1 VPPDR
6 DRQLIAI
13 GADMHIYTSKLINY
27 GRYSLAVLAA
37 AALVG
42 PPCARAADRG
52 ADWANDPGL
61 DATGELAAGVL
72 NGSAPTT
79 GSPLGKVS
87 PCPAE
92 PSPSG
97 NVQVNCRAQDGT
109 SLQNTQ
115 SETSVAATGTK
126 VVVGYNDDLVC
137 CIPVADLA
145 GYSVSTDDGRTFTD
159 MGQLPIVRD
168 IQPIGD
174 PSVAADGSGNV
185 YYATLAFN
193 SAPGQGSLSL
203 IALYEM
209 PAGSNTFKFLSVA
222 ADVGSSERAFA
233 DKEYLAIGR
242 DGAGRTHFYVSY
254 TDFTNAFPGAPIVL
268 ADSTDG
274 IHWRSTPISDPAGC
288 SEGSQPLP
296 AGAKLHVAY
305 VQFNSC
311 GADIFRAGGSERMAT
326 FDVASGNVDRI
337 TTIALEKGSGDRLT
351 ACGGPTDVREVIETA
366 PGHDIR
372 NNEFP
377 SVARDA
383 RGVLYAIWNDRPNGI
398 GGDNANAT
406 RIYLSYSTD
415 DNRTWSAPQA
425 ISPSPSSATMNDR
438 FQPWLTVDR
447 DGLHAMWYERVPG
460 SPVDLIRTDKEDL
473 TPAGPNNA
481 PASLGETP
489 LSTLA
494 FPVTQTN
501 PNQDIFANCY
511 MGDYNNIATNGT
523 TRFVTWSDNRN
534 IVQTPSGFENQPDVF
549 LASY

>member
-1 VPPDR
+1 
-6 DRQLIAI
+6 
-13 GADMHIYTSKLINY
+13 MHTDTSKLINY
-27 GRYSLAVLAA
+27 GRSSLVALTVAVL
-37 AALVG
+37 VG
-42 PPCARAADRG
+42 APCARAADRG

-72 NGSAPTT
+72 NGSAPAT

-92 PSPSG
+92 PSPTG

-115 SETSVAATGTK
+115 SETSVAATGAK
-126 VVVGYNDDLVC
+126 VVVGYNDTLVC
-137 CIPVADLA
+137 CRPVGDLA
-145 GYSVSTDDGRTFTD
+145 GYSVSTDDGQTFTD
-159 MGQLPIVRD
+159 MGQLPIVHD

-174 PSVAADGSGNV
+174 PSVAADDSGNV

-193 SAPGQGSLSL
+193 SVPGQGSLSVV
-203 IALYEM
+203 AVYEM

-222 ADVGSSERAFA
+222 ADVGSSRRAFA

-242 DGAGRTHFYVSY
+242 DGGGREHVYISY
-254 TDFTNAFPGAPIVL
+254 TEFGDAYPGAPVLL
-268 ADSTDG
+268 ADSIDG
-274 IHWRSTPISDPAGC
+274 VHWRSTTVSDPGAC
-288 SEGSQPLP
+288 AEGSQPLP
-296 AGAKLHVAY
+296 AGAKVHVAY
-305 VQFNSC
+305 KQFTSC
-311 GADIFRAGGSERMAT
+311 GSDIFAAGGAQRMAT
-326 FDVASGNVDRI
+326 VDVATGTVDRVA
-337 TTIALEKGSGDRLT
+337 TIAAVKGSGDRLT
-351 ACGGPTDVREVIETA
+351 ACGDPSNMRDVIETA

-372 NNEFP
+372 NDEFP

-383 RGVLYAIWNDRPNGI
+383 RGVLYAVWNDRPNGI
-398 GGDNANAT
+398 GGDNINAT

-415 DNRTWSAPQA
+415 DNRTWSAPRA
-425 ISPSPSSATMNDR
+425 ISPAPSSATMNDR

-447 DGLHAMWYERVPG
+447 DGLHAMWYERVQG

-473 TPAGPNNA
+473 LLAGPNNA
-481 PASLGETP
+481 PASLGETA
-489 LSTLA
+489 LSTVP

-501 PNQDIFANCY
+501 PNQDIFADCY

-523 TRFVTWSDNRN
+523 TRFVTWGDNRN